1 MEKIQKEKAHVVRLG
16 SQITELLYRVINS
29 RSIITVYTDFVQDNF
44 SSALLRLVPDEY
56 LILDELKPSPNLPSE
71 RSLIGHNFNIQAY
84 VDGVALELE
93 TRIIASGIQDG
104 VRYYKTTFPKQIV
117 YEQKR
122 GSFRVST
129 TIDQRIPVSFQLS
142 SGATYKGE
150 LFDISSGGISIA
162 LRQEVMD
169 PRTSRGVLIPNCVIQ
184 LPGVKEPFRCQL
196 ELRNIRQ
203 AGRMQLVGTS
213 FHDITPRQERIVEKY
228 VASLDR
234 KRLRQLLR

>member
-1 MEKIQKEKAHVVRLG
+1 MEKIQKENAHVVRLG
-16 SQITELLYRVINS
+16 SQITELLHRVINS
-29 RSIITVYTDFVQDNF
+29 RSIITVDTDFVQESF
-44 SSALLRLVPDEY
+44 GSALLRLVPDEY
-56 LILDELKPSPNLPSE
+56 LILDELKPSPKLPSE
-71 RSLIGHNFNIQAY
+71 RSLIGHAFGIQAY
-84 VDGVALELE
+84 VDGVALEFE
-93 TRIIASGIQDG
+93 TRVIASGIQDG
-104 VRYYKTTFPKQIV
+104 VRYYKTTFPQQIV

-142 SGATYKGE
+142 NGTTHKGE

-162 LRQEVMD
+162 LRQDVMD

>member
-1 MEKIQKEKAHVVRLG
+1 MEKIQEENAHVVRLG

-29 RSIITVYTDFVQDNF
+29 RTIVTISTDLMKENFGSI
-44 SSALLRLVPDEY
+44 LLRQAPNEFLIFDEF
-56 LILDELKPSPNLPSE
+56 KPTPNLTSD
-71 RSLIGHNFNIQAY
+71 RSMIGQVLTIQAY
-84 VDGVALELE
+84 VDGVALEFK
-93 TRIIASGIQDG
+93 TRVIATGRQEG
-104 VRYYKTTFPKQIV
+104 TRYYKTSFPTQII

-129 TIDQRIPVSFQLS
+129 TIDQRIPVNFQLVT
-142 SGATYKGE
+142 GEKFKGE

-162 LRQEVMD
+162 LRNGTMNPD
-169 PRTSRGVLIPNCVIQ
+169 TSRGVLISECVIQ
-184 LPGVKEPFRCQL
+184 LPGIKETFRCQL

-213 FHDITPRQERIVEKY
+213 FHDISPRQERIVEKY
-228 VASLDR
+228 VATLDR

>member
-1 MEKIQKEKAHVVRLG
+1 MEKIQEENAHVVRLG
-16 SQITELLYRVINS
+16 SQITELLHRVINS
-29 RSIITVYTDFVQDNF
+29 RTIVTVTSDFVQDEF
-44 SSALLRLVPDEY
+44 GSVLLKQAPNEFLIFDEF
-56 LILDELKPSPNLPSE
+56 KPAPNLPSE
-71 RSLIGHNFNIQAY
+71 RSLIGHNLNVQAY
-84 VDGVALELE
+84 VDGVALEFD
-93 TRIIASGIQDG
+93 TRVTASGIQDG
-104 VRYYKTTFPKQIV
+104 IRYYKTSFPQQII

-129 TIDQRIPVSFQLS
+129 TIDQRIPVNFQLS
-142 SGATYKGE
+142 SGEKFTGE

-162 LRQEVMD
+162 LRQQTMNPE
-169 PRTSRGVLIPNCVIQ
+169 TKRGVLIPDCVIR
-184 LPGVKEPFRCQL
+184 LPGIKEPFRCQL

-213 FHDITPRQERIVEKY
+213 FHDISPRQERIVEKY